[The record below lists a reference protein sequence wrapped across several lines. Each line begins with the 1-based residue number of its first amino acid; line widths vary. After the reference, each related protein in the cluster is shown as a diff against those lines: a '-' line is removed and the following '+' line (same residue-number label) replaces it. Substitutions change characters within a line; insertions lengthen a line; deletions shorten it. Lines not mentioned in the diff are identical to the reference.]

1 MADKEGPSPVVQRR
15 RLRTELRKARQEA
28 QFTQE
33 QVAEAMDWS
42 LSKIIRIENG
52 SVGISTNDLKA
63 LLRHYKII
71 STERTEELVALAK
84 AGRERSWWSGYRE
97 VAPQSLLQLIGY
109 ESAAFVRREFEALLV
124 PGLLQTEEY
133 ARTVIKEFVEGPTKH
148 LETLVEIRMKRQ
160 ELLDQADPPW
170 LFFILDEAAV
180 RRLIGGKAV
189 MRRQLHRLIEAAGRP
204 KVTVEVVPFSAGVH
218 PGLKGPFVVIEFPEP
233 EDDDVLYLESARG
246 DLISRDFTEEVPAY
260 REAFEVLR
268 KLSLGPDGS
277 LTYLGKLADEVS

>member
-1 MADKEGPSPVVQRR
+1 
-15 RLRTELRKARQEA
+15 
-28 QFTQE
+28 
-33 QVAEAMDWS
+33 MDWS

-63 LLRHYKII
+63 LLRHYKTIDL
-71 STERTEELVALAK
+71 ERTDELVALAK

-97 VAPQSLLQLIGY
+97 VVPPSLLQLVGY
-109 ESAAFVRREFEALLV
+109 ESAAFNIRNFQTLFV

-133 ARTVIKEFVEGPTKH
+133 ARTVIRELQGPTRH

-160 ELLDQADPPW
+160 ELLDWVDPPW
-170 LFFILDEAAV
+170 LFFILDEAVV

-189 MRRQLHRLIEAAGRP
+189 MRRQIRRLIEIAHRP
-204 KVTVEVVPFSAGVH
+204 KVTVEIVPFSAGVH
-218 PGLKGPFVVIEFPEP
+218 PGLKGPFVVIEFPDP

-246 DLISRDFTEEVPAY
+246 DLISRDAPNEVADY

-268 KLSLGPDGS
+268 NLSLGPAGS
-277 LTYLGKLADEVS
+277 QRYLDQLADEMA